1 MSDDVRPIVVT
12 NPWTKLRQFT
22 PARIALGRT
31 GVSQPTSAHL
41 AFQVAHAR
49 ARNAVHHAL
58 DCARL
63 EEALSARGHEV
74 VRLHSA
80 APDRPT
86 YLQRPDLG
94 RRLDD
99 KSRQWLEARGK
110 GRHDIAFVIA
120 DGLSAFAI
128 EQNVVPFLDVLL
140 PRVAEAKL
148 DMAPLVIVEQGR
160 VAVGD
165 EIGSL
170 MGAALVVMLIGE
182 RPGLSSPDSLGIYLT
197 YNPKTGATDADRN
210 CISNIRA
217 EGLSYDEGAHK
228 LLYLVT
234 EARKRQMSGVMLK
247 DEAETLAKFEGTTSR
262 NFLIDG

>member
-1 MSDDVRPIVVT
+1 MSEDSRPIVVT
-12 NPWTKLRQFT
+12 NPWSKLRQFT

-31 GVSQPTSAHL
+31 GVSLPTSAHL

-58 DCARL
+58 DCERL
-63 EEALSARGHEV
+63 AEALQTRGHEV

-80 APDRPT
+80 ASDRPT

-94 RRLDD
+94 RRLDEA
-99 KSRQWLEARGK
+99 SRRWLEARGK
-110 GRHDIAFVIA
+110 GECDIAVIIA

-128 EQNVVPFLDVLL
+128 ETNVIPFLDVLM
-140 PRVAEAKL
+140 PKVAQSGLKS
-148 DMAPLVIVEQGR
+148 APLVIVEQGR
-160 VAVGD
+160 VAIGD

-170 MGAALVVMLIGE
+170 LGAGLVVMLIGE
-182 RPGLSSPDSLGIYLT
+182 RPGLSSPDSLGVYLT
-197 YNPKTGATDADRN
+197 YNPKVGATDADRN

-217 EGLSYDEGAHK
+217 EGLSYDEGVHK
-228 LLYLVT
+228 LLYLIT

-247 DEAETLAKFEGTTSR
+247 DEAETLAQVDGAPSR
-262 NFLIDG
+262 NFLIDD